1 MTVFSTINC
10 VAFALLALSASG
22 TKITFNMKSDGKHWW
37 GGKWKHTP
45 AHGDTRDCVCI
56 KGHAVG
62 KGFGVQC
69 FKGIVGSR
77 TADVP
82 FDFSFPID
90 ITTHGHDGLWVDRFL
105 FEVQGRRYGW
115 GADDTRGW
123 CLSKDKNDSFD
134 KYATHSGCYRTLSFW
149 KGKSIRVTDDVRY
162 RIPAGRTYMYINDM
176 MNVYDEGEKPVC
188 AHLKNKRVGA
198 SAMLWMTSGPGR
210 RRVEGS
216 DGEGLEFELSEAP
229 ILPVDVVV
237 ADDLTRE
244 LETVEDSEYD
254 DPDPAGDNP
263 TQAHNHADALVLERL
278 RQEIKKLV
286 RDNTDVTDAQIDQI
300 LNSAMLDVEHI
311 LEREEHEGEVVLE
324 PEGIEG
330 EIVAADGSVAINAT
344 PEASDGST
352 ATNSK
357 NDRGVQGRLQDLEES
372 P

>member
-10 VAFALLALSASG
+10 AAVALLALSASG
-22 TKITFNMKSDGKHWW
+22 TKINFNMKSDGKHWW

-69 FKGIVGSR
+69 YKGIVGGP

-82 FDFSFPID
+82 FDWSYPID
-90 ITTHGHDGLWVDRFL
+90 ITTHGHDSLWVDRFL
-105 FEVQGRRYGW
+105 FEVQGRKYGW

-123 CLSKDKNDSFD
+123 CLSKDRNESFD
-134 KYATHSGCYRTLSFW
+134 KYATHNGCYRTLSFW
-149 KGKSIRVTDDVRY
+149 KGKSIRVTNDVRY
-162 RIPAGRTYMYINDM
+162 RISIVGRSYMDLPL
-176 MNVYDEGEKPVC
+176 YDDLEKPMC
-188 AHLKNKRVGA
+188 AALKNHRVGA
-198 SAMLWMTSGPGR
+198 SAMRWLKYGPSR

-216 DGEGLEFELSEAP
+216 DGEGLEFELLEAP

-254 DPDPAGDNP
+254 DPDPAGDIP

-286 RDNTDVTDAQIDQI
+286 RDNTGVTDSQIDQI

-311 LEREEHEGEVVLE
+311 LEREGHEGEVLE

-344 PEASDGST
+344 PEALDGST